1 MKPSIALTRTK
12 KGLTELRAAISHL
25 GSIRP
30 SEAMTPDEFIEL
42 CMVRSDLNVIIDRL
56 DKLVKGGE
64 K

>member
-1 MKPSIALTRTK
+1 MKPSIALTRSK
-12 KGLTELRAAISHL
+12 KALKELRATMSQL

-42 CMVRSDLNVIIDRL
+42 CMVRSELNLIIVRL

-64 K
+64 V